1 MTVMNHRA
9 EGRVA
14 GDPLVLID
22 DATVQQLARDVGI
35 HRLGDVL
42 GAFADELVRRI
53 PIVQSAVAARD
64 LEVLGRESHSIKGSA
79 MTFGAPAL
87 AAAAS
92 RANDAFRIADNA
104 AVLAAGRELLEWLP
118 LTCAAVAQ
126 LIEATKTKGDS
137 R

>member
-1 MTVMNHRA
+1 MSAMKHGVEDRA
-9 EGRVA
+9 D

-22 DATVQQLARDVGI
+22 DAIVQELARDVGM

-42 GAFADELVRRI
+42 GAFADELTRRI
-53 PIVQSAVAARD
+53 PIVQSALEAHD

-87 AAAAS
+87 AAAAR
-92 RANDAFRIADNA
+92 RANDAFRSADNA
-104 AVLAAGRELLEWLP
+104 AVLAL
-118 LTCAAVAQ
+118 AA
-126 LIEATKTKGDS
+126 KSSSGC